1 MSSSNNPD
9 PITIC
14 CLHGYTLTRLY
25 DYTFCDKD
33 SPYETHRAS
42 QIVLS
47 LLEALNRQKNHFV
60 FFNFRSDYFFD
71 DNFFLHAGGQAA
83 FHRVDRQINNH
94 QVSDME
100 NSEKADFIWKQI
112 GRPSPDLHQLFK
124 MLQTISVTFYS
135 VADIAIY
142 VKKADEARW
151 YQLFFG
157 DDNVLHLNPTPATFI
172 EKLEKNLSRHFSRS
186 SLTASSEDE
195 RVLFVNITRENDLN
209 SYFLKI
215 GIDSEGFAA
224 VMKKEA
230 KGLVLMFCIAMILSR
245 FLGYYFARKISRPIE
260 NLSQI
265 STGVAKGDLTNLAPV
280 TSGDE
285 FGELST
291 NFNKMVEGLRE
302 WESVKK
308 IEFELEKGREI
319 QREFLPSQI
328 PKLPNW
334 EIATCFYPAG
344 QVSGDFYDVFML
356 PDENVGLVIADVC
369 DKGVGSALYMALFR
383 SLIRVFAEHSIYCT
397 GPDLTQIGPAPGNIE
412 TIAASENDQI
422 ARLGAVSSTNNYIAH
437 IHGRECMYAT
447 LFFGVLN
454 PSTGILTYVNG
465 GHEPLYVIN
474 AGIIKER
481 LKPTG
486 PAVGLMPDITFKTQ
500 QIELEPGDLLVG
512 YTDGVTEAR
521 SPADEF
527 YTRDRLQSLLTQ
539 PIKSASD
546 MLERI
551 KSNLFTFIDIAP
563 RADDVTMLA
572 VQRATR

>member
-1 MSSSNNPD
+1 MVLLIYFILRNTKMKPVEHIKSYCWFWKPSVARR
-9 PITIC
+9 ITIYF
-14 CLHGYTLTRLY
+14 LIFGLIIFLSTTFLY
-25 DYTFCDKD
+25 MRGAK
-33 SPYETHRAS
+33 
-42 QIVLS
+42 
-47 LLEALNRQKNHFV
+47 KHFV
-60 FFNFRSDYFFD
+60 GSIIK
-71 DNFFLHAGGQAA
+71 LIQ
-83 FHRVDRQINNH
+83 H
-94 QVSDME
+94 QVSIIE
-100 NSEKADFIWKQI
+100 NSEKADIIWKGI
-112 GRPSPDLHQLFK
+112 GRPNPDLYQLFQ
-124 MLQTISVTFYS
+124 MLDTISATFYS

-142 VKKADEARW
+142 TKKADEARW

-157 DDNVLHLNPTPATFI
+157 DDNVLHVNPTPETFI
-172 EKLEKNLSRHFSRS
+172 KKLERNLSRHFHRS
-186 SLTASSEDE
+186 YLTTRSEDE
-195 RVLFVNITRENDLN
+195 HALFVNITRENDLN

-215 GIDSEGFAA
+215 GINSEGFAA

-230 KGLVLMFCIAMILSR
+230 LWLVLMFCIAMILSR
-245 FLGYYFARKISRPIE
+245 FLGYYFARKIARPIE

-265 STGVAKGDLTNLAPV
+265 SADVAKGDLTNLAPV
-280 TSGDE
+280 TTEDE
-285 FGELST
+285 FGELAS

-334 EIATCFYPAG
+334 DIATCFYPAG

-356 PDENVGLVIADVC
+356 PDGNVGLVIADVC

-383 SLIRVFAEHSIYCT
+383 SLIRVFAEQAIYCT
-397 GPDLTQIGPAPGNIE
+397 GADLTQIAPATGGSE
-412 TIAASENDQI
+412 ATSSSENGQL

-454 PSTGILTYVNG
+454 PATGILSYVNG

-474 AGIIKER
+474 AGIIKDR

-500 QIELEPGDLLVG
+500 EIELEPGDLLIG

-521 SPADEF
+521 SPKDEI
-527 YTRDRLQSLLTQ
+527 YTRDRLQSLLAQ

-563 RADDVTMLA
+563 RGDDVTMLA
-572 VQRATR
+572 VQRASD

>member
-1 MSSSNNPD
+1 MKPVEHVKSYCRFWKPSVARRITFYFLVFGLIVFFITSMLYMAGTRKHFIRSTSQLINHQFSLMYSAQIPDFLWKRVGKSDPELNQLFHLLADLSSSFYAVSD
-9 PITIC
+9 IAIYAKEA
-14 CLHGYTLTRLY
+14 G
-25 DYTFCDKD
+25 DKLW
-33 SPYETHRAS
+33 YR
-42 QIVLS
+42 I
-47 LLEALNRQKNHFV
+47 
-60 FFNFRSDYFFD
+60 FFD
-71 DNFFLHAGGQAA
+71 DNKVLRLNPGQSS
-83 FHRVDRQINNH
+83 F
-94 QVSDME
+94 
-100 NSEKADFIWKQI
+100 SEKLD
-112 GRPSPDLHQLFK
+112 R
-124 MLQTISVTFYS
+124 
-135 VADIAIY
+135 
-142 VKKADEARW
+142 
-151 YQLFFG
+151 
-157 DDNVLHLNPTPATFI
+157 
-172 EKLEKNLSRHFSRS
+172 NLKRHFEKPGLLARS
-186 SLTASSEDE
+186 DDE
-195 RVLFVNITRENDLN
+195 HALFVNVTGENDLN
-209 SYFLKI
+209 TYFLKI
-215 GIDSEGFAA
+215 GIDSESFAGI
-224 VMKKEA
+224 MKREA
-230 KGLVLMFCIAMILSR
+230 KWIILIFIIALVLSR

-260 NLSQI
+260 NLSEI
-265 STGVAKGDLTNLAPV
+265 SAEVAKGDLTHLAPV

-344 QVSGDFYDVFML
+344 QVSGDFYDVFVL
-356 PDENVGLVIADVC
+356 PDGNVGLVIADVC

-383 SLIRVFAEHSIYCT
+383 SLIRVFAEQSIYCT

-412 TIAASENDQI
+412 TIASSENDQI

-454 PSTGILTYVNG
+454 PSTGMLSYVNG

-474 AGIIKER
+474 AGSIKER

-500 QIELEPGDLLVG
+500 QIKLEPGDLLVG

-527 YTRDRLQSLLTQ
+527 YTRDRLQSLLIQ
-539 PIKSASD
+539 PIKSAAD

-572 VQRATR
+572 VQRATH

>member
-1 MSSSNNPD
+1 MK
-9 PITIC
+9 PIEHIKSYC
-14 CLHGYTLTRLY
+14 CFWKPSVARRITL
-25 DYTFCDKD
+25 
-33 SPYETHRAS
+33 
-42 QIVLS
+42 
-47 LLEALNRQKNHFV
+47 
-60 FFNFRSDYFFD
+60 YFFI
-71 DNFFLHAGGQAA
+71 FGLIIFLTTTFVYMHGAKRHFIGS
-83 FHRVDRQINNH
+83 VIKLIKN
-94 QVSDME
+94 QVSIME
-100 NSEKADFIWKQI
+100 NSEKADFIWKGI
-112 GRPSPDLHQLFK
+112 GRPSPDLYQLFQ
-124 MLQTISVTFYS
+124 MLDTISVTFYS

-142 VKKADEARW
+142 TKKTDEARW

-157 DDNVLHLNPTPATFI
+157 DDNVLHLNPAPGTYIP
-172 EKLEKNLSRHFSRS
+172 KLERNLSRHFSRS
-186 SLTASSEDE
+186 SLTARSDDE
-195 RVLFVNITRENDLN
+195 HALFVNITRENDLN

-230 KGLVLMFCIAMILSR
+230 LWLILMFCIAMILSR
-245 FLGYYFARKISRPIE
+245 FLGYYFARKIARPIE
-260 NLSQI
+260 TLSEI
-265 STGVAKGDLTNLAPV
+265 SAKVAKGDLSNFAPV
-280 TSGDE
+280 TSEDE
-285 FGELST
+285 IGELSS

-328 PKLPNW
+328 PTLPNW

-356 PDENVGLVIADVC
+356 PDGNVGLVIADVC

-383 SLIRVFAEHSIYCT
+383 SLIRVFAEQAIYCT
-397 GPDLTQIGPAPGNIE
+397 GPGLTQISSAPGNIE
-412 TIAASENDQI
+412 TISSSENDQT
-422 ARLGAVSSTNNYIAH
+422 ARLGAVSSTNNYIAN

-454 PSTGILTYVNG
+454 PSTGILSYVNG

-474 AGIIKER
+474 AGTIKDR

-486 PAVGLMPDITFKTQ
+486 PAVGLMPDITFQ
-500 QIELEPGDLLVG
+500 SQEIQLEPGDLLVG

-521 SPADEF
+521 SPEDEF

-539 PIKSASD
+539 PFKSASET
-546 MLERI
+546 LERI
-551 KSNLFTFIDIAP
+551 KTNLFAFIDTAP
-563 RADDVTMLA
+563 RSDDVTMLA
-572 VQRATR
+572 VQRATN